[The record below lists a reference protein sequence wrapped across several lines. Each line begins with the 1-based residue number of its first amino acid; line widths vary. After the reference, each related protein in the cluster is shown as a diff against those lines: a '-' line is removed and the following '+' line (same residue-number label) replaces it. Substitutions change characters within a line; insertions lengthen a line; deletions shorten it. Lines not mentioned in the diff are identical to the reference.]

1 MIDEKSGRD
10 SYSPSHEIE
19 DDLELHELADVPDTE
34 ALLQKTADEEAP
46 RPQKKD
52 EPVTWL
58 SLPRKDQ
65 LAILFLCRF
74 VDFLQVASLQAYVFY
89 QLKSLDGTKSDS
101 EISAQVGILQGS
113 STGAQVLTAILWGKA
128 ADARW
133 CGRKTVLIVGLLG
146 TAVSCL
152 GCGFATSFYW
162 AVFWRALGGM
172 INGLVVLGGY
182 LADPSRNLPSL
193 FGEGCLF
200 GSRMVERYPYAL
212 PGVINAVLLSI
223 TAAIVFL
230 GLEETLK
237 SKKNVFD
244 WGLYITAQ
252 AKQTILR
259 RPIDRGFAR
268 LPTEDA
274 FEDQPFVAKEVK
286 VQVPEKPAKVLPF
299 RRIWTR
305 NVVLTLVAGA
315 FYDFHLGAFT
325 NLWTLFLST
334 PRVAATVQHL
344 PFSFTG
350 GLGMPSSTVGSATS
364 ILGVLGML
372 LQIGLYPPVH
382 ARLGTLRSFQWFLA
396 LFPLAYFLAPYLAV
410 LPSSTSAPEA
420 ASGGFVWVGIV
431 LVLFL
436 QVVARTMTLPAS
448 IILLNNCSPHP
459 SVLGT
464 IHGLGQST
472 SAGFRTVGLLASGW
486 WYGAGLDMGA
496 VGASWWGVTGM
507 SALGCVAAVFIYEG
521 SGHEIILD

>member
-1 MIDEKSGRD
+1 
-10 SYSPSHEIE
+10 
-19 DDLELHELADVPDTE
+19 
-34 ALLQKTADEEAP
+34 
-46 RPQKKD
+46 
-52 EPVTWL
+52 
-58 SLPRKDQ
+58 
-65 LAILFLCRF
+65 
-74 VDFLQVASLQAYVFY
+74 
-89 QLKSLDGTKSDS
+89 
-101 EISAQVGILQGS
+101 
-113 STGAQVLTAILWGKA
+113 
-128 ADARW
+128 
-133 CGRKTVLIVGLLG
+133 
-146 TAVSCL
+146 
-152 GCGFATSFYW
+152 
-162 AVFWRALGGM
+162 
-172 INGLVVLGGY
+172 
-182 LADPSRNLPSL
+182 
-193 FGEGCLF
+193 
-200 GSRMVERYPYAL
+200 MVERYPYAL

-223 TAAIVFL
+223 TAAIVFF

-244 WGLYITAQ
+244 WGLYITAR

-259 RPIDRGFAR
+259 RPVDRGFAR
-268 LPTEDA
+268 LPTKDA
-274 FEDQPFVAKEVK
+274 FEDQPFVAKEIK
-286 VQVPEKPAKVLPF
+286 AQVPEKPAKVLPF

-396 LFPLAYFLAPYLAV
+396 LFPAAYFLAPYLAV
-410 LPSSTSAPEA
+410 LPSSVSAPAA

-486 WYGAGLDMGA
+486 WYGAGLDMGL